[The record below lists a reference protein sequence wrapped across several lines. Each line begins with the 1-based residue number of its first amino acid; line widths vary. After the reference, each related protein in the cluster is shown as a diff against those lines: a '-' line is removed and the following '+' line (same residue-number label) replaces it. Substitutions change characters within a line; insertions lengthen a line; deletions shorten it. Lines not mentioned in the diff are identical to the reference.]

1 MRQNMGSALDGKPA
15 AGSEKWQQKRANHD
29 VRRQQLDVRGAQAL
43 ESLAFLSGPCSAP
56 KLGAEWAGILAPPAV
71 PPVACSRCGE
81 EDADT
86 DTTCDTTLVFCKGCG
101 QAYCSAQC
109 RRMAWKEGHKG
120 ECLPECLRH
129 APRRLRAQAE
139 DGVQTRVATGIARHR
154 PQTAPPKK
162 PCVHYSCPKIF
173 RSDATSTRLRP
184 STAHGSGQSD
194 AGAQPNQRL
203 AEIAEMM
210 EAIQLWEQSTF
221 GASVRRTGGGR
232 CTLRSSAKRPT
243 SLPMRRPTPSSL
255 AHSPVEPCTCRL
267 ASRSNTGG
275 SAHRACVRCAHR
287 ACSSCKASEASRH
300 HASLQRDT
308 AVCNSDSDSKQK
320 PGQGACQGHHRAAS
334 PPTPPAPRTPPR
346 TEAPA
351 GCRAREVQEGGHA
364 ATSGRC
370 RAATGVAGLEA
381 AAGLVTGLVTGLHA
395 GPTRQQLRAQ
405 SAKGFLVSTSW
416 TASANAALRS
426 PSRPSSGKSSG
437 KSAASPR
444 TPRTRTTSATTGT
457 AGGGITPTRRRL
469 ALFAISPPLSPLSP
483 LPRSQSP
490 HRPAPTP
497 HSTPG
502 AQGTRQS
509 PALRDNVTSV
519 ALTSAGLDAG
529 RVTQQSASAGPGSC
543 RSHRPSPTP
552 WEKALSNLKQT
563 VHVLHSSIRE

>member
-139 DGVQTRVATGIARHR
+139 DAVQTRVPTGIARHR

-334 PPTPPAPRTPPR
+334 PPTPPAPRTP
-346 TEAPA
+346 
-351 GCRAREVQEGGHA
+351 
-364 ATSGRC
+364 
-370 RAATGVAGLEA
+370 
-381 AAGLVTGLVTGLHA
+381 

-457 AGGGITPTRRRL
+457 AAGGITPTRRRL